1 VSILTDLPG
10 RTAAY
15 RVAEVRRPMSCVVL
29 KRLVTEGREVK
40 AGSSYTCNSLDF
52 RPTTPRLRGIQD
64 PTRCVTPLRLPAGS

>member
-29 KRLVTEGREVK
+29 KRLVTEGGDVK
-40 AGSSYTCNSLDF
+40 AGSSYTKSIRCRF
-52 RPTTPRLRGIQD
+52 RPICES
-64 PTRCVTPLRLPAGS
+64 TRR